1 VTSDQ
6 PAEERLTTALSGR
19 YRIESEIGSGGMAT
33 VYLAQDLKHD
43 RKVAVKVLKPELA
56 AVLGAER
63 FLSEIKTTANL
74 QHPHILPLFDSGEAD
89 GFLFYV
95 MPYVAGESLRTR
107 LDREKQLSVDEAVG
121 ITRSVA
127 NALDYAH
134 RNGVIHRD
142 VKPANILLHDGQ
154 PLVADFGI
162 ALAVQAAGGPRL
174 TETGLS
180 LGTPHYMS
188 PEQAS
193 GDREID
199 GRSDLYSLGAVLYE
213 MLAGETPHSGP
224 TVQAVIAKLLTERPR
239 SVKELRE
246 TVPDHLSATVQRAL
260 AKLPADR
267 FESTESFAKALM
279 EDRRIPARQPSDM
292 TANSRRP
299 LWIGLA
305 AAVVVVLITAWWTVA
320 QDRAGNRNIE
330 RVAVLPP
337 ENLTG
342 DPEQDFF
349 LEGMHDRLI
358 AVLGQVLRNDVAVL
372 GGRSVMQYRDSDLPT
387 RDIAEELDVD
397 ALIELSMARSGDS
410 AYVTAHLVRAVSGTV
425 EGSVTHERAL
435 PEIMALY
442 EDVAYGIAEE
452 LRKVAA
458 SSELN
463 PSGAEWEEVATP
475 SEFRPTVADREVDP
489 EAYALYLRGERYYN
503 RLDPIEGDLYRAISY
518 YEFALEED
526 STFSPAYAGIS
537 RAYAILGAFSRI
549 PPDSAWPRMET
560 AADLAM
566 QYGEELVEVRLA
578 HAQRLF
584 YGWDFTGAR
593 RVLENLYESN
603 PNDVEVVSLFSSV
616 LAHLGERERA
626 VQLVRRGQALE
637 PRDPL
642 TLSRLA
648 WALVTARQ
656 WPEVFD
662 LYERVLSDWPEYVL
676 AHNHLTEAYTAA
688 GDLERAVEHQEANLA
703 AMDELETANEHGMI
717 GFLYGRLGREA
728 EAREQ
733 LVIQDD
739 IERAGRYVS
748 PIARSLVYLGL
759 GDEDTALTL
768 LEEAYATHAGWMN
781 TVMVSPYWDSLRSHP
796 RFQALQRKVNLPMPE
811 LR

>member
-1 VTSDQ
+1 MSSDQ
-6 PAEERLTTALSGR
+6 PAEERLTTALSDR
-19 YRIESEIGSGGMAT
+19 YRIEAEIGSGGMAT

-43 RKVAVKVLKPELA
+43 RKVAVKVLRPELA

-63 FLSEIKTTANL
+63 FLTEIKTTANL

-95 MPYVAGESLRTR
+95 MPYVEGESLRAK
-107 LDREKQLSVDEAVG
+107 LDREKQLAVDEAVG
-121 ITRSVA
+121 IARSVA
-127 NALDYAH
+127 DALDYAH
-134 RNGVIHRD
+134 RHGVIHRD
-142 VKPANILLHDGQ
+142 IKPANILLHDGQ
-154 PLVADFGI
+154 PMVADFGI
-162 ALAVQAAGGPRL
+162 ALAVRAAGGARL

-180 LGTPHYMS
+180 PGTPQYMS

-224 TVQAVIAKLLTERPR
+224 TVQAVIAKLLTDRPR

-246 TVPDHLSATVQRAL
+246 TVPDHLSATVHKAL

-267 FESTESFAKALM
+267 FESTESFANALT
-279 EDRRIPARQPSDM
+279 EDQPAQARRPTDIAAKDRR
-292 TANSRRP
+292 T

-305 AAVVVVLITAWWTVA
+305 SALVVILIAAWWIA
-320 QDRAGNRNIE
+320 IRNGTEDGPIE

-342 DPEQDFF
+342 DPEQDYF
-349 LEGMHDRLI
+349 LEGMHGRLI
-358 AVLGQVLRNDVAVL
+358 AVLGQLVRNDVAVL
-372 GGRSVMQYRDSDLPT
+372 GPRSVMQYRNSDLPT

-397 ALIELSMARSGDS
+397 ALIELSVARSGDS

-425 EGSVTHERAL
+425 EGGVTHARAL

-442 EDVAYGIAEE
+442 EEVAYAIAEE
-452 LRKVAA
+452 LKEVVT
-458 SSELN
+458 
-463 PSGAEWEEVATP
+463 PSGLYPTGAE
-475 SEFRPTVADREVDP
+475 RQVDP
-489 EAYALYLRGERYYN
+489 EAYALYLRGETYYN
-503 RLDPIEGDLYRAISY
+503 RLDPIKEDLYRAISY
-518 YEFALEED
+518 YELALQED
-526 STFSPAYAGIS
+526 PTFSPAHAGVS
-537 RAYAILGAFSRI
+537 RAYAILGAFSII
-549 PPDSAWPRMET
+549 PPDSAWPRMEA

-603 PNDVEVVSLFSSV
+603 PNDVEVVSYYSSV
-616 LAHLGERERA
+616 LAHLGERDRA
-626 VQLVRRGQALE
+626 VELVRRGEALE

-656 WPEVFD
+656 WDGVFE

-688 GDLERAVEHQEANLA
+688 GDLERAVKHQEANLA
-703 AMDELETANEHGMI
+703 AMGELEAANEHGMI
-717 GFLYGRLGREA
+717 GFLYGRLGRET

-733 LVIQDD
+733 LAIQDD
-739 IERAGRYVS
+739 IERTGRYVS
-748 PIARSLVYLGL
+748 PIARALVYLGL
-759 GDEDTALTL
+759 GDEDTALKL
-768 LEEAYATHAGWMN
+768 LEEAYDTHAGWMN
-781 TVMVSPYWDSLRSHP
+781 
-796 RFQALQRKVNLPMPE
+796 
-811 LR
+811 